1 MKTNIYTCKPKFWAG
16 ISILLFFV
24 SFFSGG
30 KSFGA
35 TIHSNDCATATSN
48 WTFTNGGTSVP
59 IQQSG
64 YWVLDDVND
73 FIISQSF
80 DVSSYTNLILTFQV
94 ATYGSGTN
102 HSCKVE
108 YSTDNGATWNA
119 TTFTSATPTSSTYI
133 TAGTWSI
140 GTINATQ
147 FKLRWSSPSGGSRG
161 VRVDNISLQGTSS
174 GPSVTVGTIT
184 AFGNQTVNTTSSE
197 KNYTVSGTNLTS
209 DITIT
214 PPSGFEISTGTG
226 AGFVATN
233 PITLS
238 QSGGTV
244 ASTAIYVRF
253 KPTAIQAYP
262 GNITHT
268 TTGGNNPN
276 VAVSGTGIAPA
287 NPATFTATTSSSTQI
302 NLASTANSN
311 GNDIVV
317 VFNSTG
323 TFTTPTNGVAA
334 GNIGDAFAD
343 GTILYKGSP
352 ASLTNHTGL
361 IPSTAYYYKAFSYDA
376 SNFYSSGFAANAT
389 TNGIDAPIATSADNV
404 TSNGFTANWG
414 TVTGASSYRLD
425 VSSVSDFGLTIKV
438 SENFSSCTAGTHAT
452 PDANNIA
459 NSLDTYLQT
468 IGWTGTSIYQAG
480 GEIKLG
486 ASSTK
491 GSITTKTIDL
501 STNSGNATLTF
512 DLAKYGSDATV
523 VQIFHATDG
532 TTFNQVDVDITAP
545 ATMTTQTISITGGTA
560 NSKIMIAAK
569 NASSN
574 RFYLDNINIKQE
586 NATAILS
593 GYNDLTVNGTSQSV
607 SGLIPNTNYYYRVRA
622 YGTSGTSINSNTISV
637 NTLVSATSQFT
648 GATSNNW
655 EIASNWDNGVPGS
668 TTDVTIPGGITN
680 YPTITS
686 TATIASLTMESG
698 ASIIGEENLTITGTT
713 TYKKDIDANKWHL
726 ISSPVSGATAANFQP
741 TTGNGWLR
749 SYTDGTGWGGYISVT
764 TTPLAVGEGYALY
777 LEQPKSVVLTGTLN
791 NGNYN
796 LPLLSG
802 WNMLGNP
809 YASGVDFALATKTNV
824 SSNTMYLWDQTFAV
838 ANAGGYVAYNT
849 NTSVGNTPGVTSV
862 IPAFQGFFVEAT
874 AAGSVEFANA
884 NRTHNAPAFYKS
896 GSSTEIITRMKVSN
910 AQGYTDYFVVCQ
922 NPSAGNGYES
932 YDSKKFLAGTE
943 RPEMFAYTTTGE
955 KLTIDALET
964 TPQIIPMSVIAP
976 QAGQLTFTAFEFD
989 NSTVSIKLEDNQ
1001 TGSFIDLRTQPSYSF
1016 SAIQGENN
1024 NRFFLHIGSTTGI
1037 EENDNNGFT
1046 SITANDKQIV
1056 VTPFGG
1062 EKINRIDVVDATG
1075 KLLSS
1080 VKANGN
1086 EKVTISANF
1095 ATGVYVVRVYGQGK
1109 VMTGKVTIW

>member
-24 SFFSGG
+24 LLFSGG
-30 KSFGA
+30 KSWGQVNI
-35 TIHSNDCATATSN
+35 T
-48 WTFTNGGTSVP
+48 P
-59 IQQSG
+59 IRT
-64 YWVLDDVND
+64 
-73 FIISQSF
+73 
-80 DVSSYTNLILTFQV
+80 DVSGFSTWTDTDV
-94 ATYGSGTN
+94 TGTTYLQLLKS
-102 HSCKVE
+102 
-108 YSTDNGATWNA
+108 
-119 TTFTSATPTSSTYI
+119 TSSTISPAMNFDNY
-133 TAGTWSI
+133 TGEALNFKARTYGGTNTTENEIFVAVSTNN
-140 GTINATQ
+140 GTDWTDI
-147 FKLRWSSPSGGSRG
+147 GSRTPTNTTLTAVSSFDLSAYTG
-161 VRVDNISLQGTSS
+161 TQIKIKFYVKGTNNTIGAGIDEIAISGISS
-174 GPSVTVGTIT
+174 NPSVIVGTIT

-214 PPSGFEISTGTG
+214 PPSGFEISTGSG

-238 QSGGTV
+238 QSGGAV
-244 ASTAIYVRF
+244 ASTTIYVRF
-253 KPTAIQAYP
+253 KPTAIQAYS

-276 VAVSGTGIAPA
+276 VAVSGTGVAPA
-287 NPATFTATTSSSTQI
+287 NPVTFTATTSSSTQI

-323 TFTTPTNGVAA
+323 TFTTPTSGVAA

-361 IPSTAYYYKAFSYDA
+361 TPSTAYYYKAFSYDA

-438 SENFSSCTAGTHAT
+438 NENFSSCTAGTHAT
-452 PDANNIA
+452 PDGSNIA

-486 ASSTK
+486 ASGTK

-574 RFYLDNINIKQE
+574 RFYLDNLNIKQE

-593 GYNDLTVNGTSQSV
+593 GYNDLTVNGTNQSV
-607 SGLIPNTNYYYRVRA
+607 SGLTPNTSYYYRVRA

-686 TATIASLTMESG
+686 TATIASLTLESG

-726 ISSPVSGATAANFQP
+726 ISSPVSTGATAANFQP

-749 SYTDGTGWGGYISVT
+749 SYTDGTGWGGYITVT
-764 TTPLAVGEGYALY
+764 ATPLVVGEGYALY

-809 YASGVDFALATKTNV
+809 YASGVDFALATKNNV
-824 SSNTMYLWDQTFAV
+824 LSNTMYLWDQAFAV
-838 ANAGGYVAYNT
+838 ANAGGYVSYNT
-849 NTSVGNTPGVTSV
+849 NSSVGNAPGVTSV

-874 AAGSVEFANA
+874 AAGSVAFANA

-976 QAGQLTFTAFEFD
+976 QAGSLTFTAFEFD

-1080 VKANGN
+1080 VKASGN

-1095 ATGVYVVRVYGQGK
+1095 ATGVYMVRVYGQGK